1 MSPNSNNQHAN
12 GVLTTLRKCAAIVE
26 FSDLARSVGEA
37 FLDSPNLCL
46 AGITVYDEERQ
57 YVQRF
62 TVTPRSAAVG
72 HASPRQTTVDD
83 EEFPLDLTEL
93 PALLDEATPFVLV
106 DLSRDLPTSNDR
118 LSSHGGGQML
128 SVPIRLRGHLLG
140 SLFVASLKGHRIPDE
155 ARTLAM
161 ELGQLVT
168 PVLFNCVNHAR
179 FARGDRRR
187 NALIDLSRVINS
199 SLELDTVLKHARR
212 VIGGLEGH
220 CVSAIFLLNEGTR
233 TFRSYRNFQSPG
245 RDRLETPEPTVHR
258 VKGSVVG
265 WLLEHGTTYE
275 SEDLAK
281 ECQYDDDYEFRERG
295 VRRYIAI
302 PLLARGRILG
312 GFMFGTDDV
321 RPRRKV
327 EYWLYENIALQM
339 ALAVDNAVKHEQLE
353 NLTDKLANHNAYLRK
368 EIQTEQGF
376 GEMRGG
382 TALMEALRSNILQV
396 AATDATVLITG
407 ETGVGKELV
416 ARYIHKHSLRSGQP
430 FIKVNCPSMPESM
443 VESELFGHERGAFTS
458 AVERRIGRFELARDG
473 TLFLDEIGDL
483 SLAVQ
488 AKLLG
493 VLQDGEF
500 ERVGGSKTLVTN
512 ARIITATNRD
522 LPKAIKEGRFRAD
535 LYFRLNVFPIF
546 VPPLRDRRED
556 IPVLVE
562 AFSAE
567 FSQKMGKRF
576 YRFNEDSLSDLCKQ
590 NWPGNIRELRHLIER
605 SVILSK
611 GPHLEITSAPG
622 TALTSSP
629 LPETP
634 AEKAL
639 PSLEDVQADH
649 IRRALE
655 ACGGIIEGA
664 KGAAAMLGLN
674 PSTLRFRMKRLGI
687 TRPSSR

>member
-1 MSPNSNNQHAN
+1 LAPNANNKHTN
-12 GVLTTLRKCAAIVE
+12 GLVTTLQKCAPIVE

-37 FLDSPNLCL
+37 FLDSPDLCL

-62 TVTPRSAAVG
+62 TVTPRSAAVR
-72 HASPRQTTVDD
+72 HASPRQTTVSD
-83 EEFPLDLTEL
+83 EELPLDLTEV
-93 PALLDEATPFVLV
+93 PALLDEAAPFVLV
-106 DLSRDLPTSNDR
+106 DLSSDVPASNDQ
-118 LSSHGGGQML
+118 LLSHGGGQML

-140 SLFVASLKGHRIPDE
+140 SLFVVSLKGRPIPDE
-155 ARTLAM
+155 SRTLAM
-161 ELGQLVT
+161 ELGRLVT
-168 PVLFNCVNHAR
+168 PVLFNCLNHGR

-187 NALIDLSRVINS
+187 DALIDLSKVINS
-199 SLELDTVLKHARR
+199 SLELDTVLKHARG
-212 VIGGLEGH
+212 VIGSLEGH
-220 CVSAIFLLNEGTR
+220 CVSAIFLLNEGTL
-233 TFRSYRNFQSPG
+233 TFRSYRNLQSPG

-258 VKGSVVG
+258 VQGSVVG

-275 SEDLAK
+275 SSDLGK
-281 ECQYDDDYEFRERG
+281 ECQFDDDYEFRERG

-327 EYWLYENIALQM
+327 EYWLYENIALQL
-339 ALAVDNAVKHEQLE
+339 ALAIDNAVKHEQLAS
-353 NLTDKLANHNAYLRK
+353 LSDKLADHNAYLRK

-376 GEMRGG
+376 GEMIGS
-382 TALMEALRSNILQV
+382 TVLMDALRANIRQV

-416 ARYIHKHSLRSGQP
+416 ARNIHTHSLRSGQP
-430 FIKVNCPSMPESM
+430 FIKVTCPSMPESM

-483 SLAVQ
+483 SAAVQ

-500 ERVGGSKTLVTN
+500 ERVGGTKTLVTN
-512 ARIITATNRD
+512 ARIIAATNRD

-535 LYFRLNVFPIF
+535 LYFRLNVFPIY
-546 VPPLRDRRED
+546 VPPLRERRDD
-556 IPVLVE
+556 IPILAE
-562 AFSAE
+562 AFAAE
-567 FSQKMGKRF
+567 FAKKMGKRF
-576 YRFNEDSLSDLCKQ
+576 NPIDEETLANLRGQS
-590 NWPGNIRELRHLIER
+590 WPGNIREMRHLIER
-605 SVILSK
+605 AVILSK
-611 GPHLEITSAPG
+611 GPNLRISAVPNFVP
-622 TALTSSP
+622 TQAP
-629 LPETP
+629 LPESP
-634 AEKAL
+634 PEREL
-639 PSLEDVQADH
+639 PSLENVQADH

-655 ACGGIIEGA
+655 ACGGTVEGA
-664 KGAAAMLGLN
+664 KGAAAMLGIN

-687 TRPSSR
+687 TRPSPT